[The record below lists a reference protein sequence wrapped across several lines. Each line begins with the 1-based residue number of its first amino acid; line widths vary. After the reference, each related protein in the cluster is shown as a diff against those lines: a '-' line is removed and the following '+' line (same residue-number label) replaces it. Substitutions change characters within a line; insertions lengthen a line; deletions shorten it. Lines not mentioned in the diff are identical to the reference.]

1 MARIGEGLRGRW
13 EEGDGLD
20 ALGAAV
26 LANHQPHRRPGLRA
40 GAPRAHGRASRP
52 GRRIGRVV

>member
-26 LANHQPHRRPGLRA
+26 LANHQPHRDPVYGPVRRELTDELRGLA
-40 GAPRAHGRASRP
+40 AESVGL
-52 GRRIGRVV
+52 